1 MFKNFLSRREPVSIR
16 LILALLLLVLLCVGS
31 PAPTNAA
38 NCGGQ
43 NGQQTLVTFTA
54 QGPATVNSADQSN
67 CTGSRAVVVVDFTTA
82 TTASVVVT
90 IQGKDTA
97 SGKYYTLL
105 ASSALTSAATTLLVV
120 SPGSTAAANAD
131 VAYPLPSIWRVSV
144 VVSNNGGTAA
154 VTGTIGA
161 SVGQ

>member
-1 MFKNFLSRREPVSIR
+1 MFHRLFRREPVFFR
-16 LILALLLLVLLCVGS
+16 AILALLLLVALCVGH
-31 PAPTNAA
+31 PAPAQATN
-38 NCGGQ
+38 CYGQ
-43 NGQQTLVTFTA
+43 NGQQTLLTLTA
-54 QGPATVNSADQSN
+54 QGPATVNSADQAN
-67 CTGSRAVVVVDFTTA
+67 CTGSRAVVVVDFTVA

-105 ASSALTSAATTLLVV
+105 TSAALTSAATTVLVV
-120 SPGSTAAANAD
+120 SPGSTAAANVD
-131 VAYPLPSIWRVSV
+131 VLYPLPSIWRVSV

-154 VTGTIGA
+154 LTGTIGA